1 MTLVLFFEL
10 SMIQSFW
17 FPICAL
23 SLLPC
28 ITQSTATWLCLHSPS
43 FSRSMWCVK
52 RTPPSSP
59 IPTASPS
66 NLDSIGSSPL
76 TAVSSFAVLLWNLQ
90 WLCTTSVFFNNLMQM
105 YLRVFRGKSEGRAWS
120 RYRGRKSSFFWWLHN
135 RKQKNKTLKRRINQG
150 HINEWVGIK

>member
-10 SMIQSFW
+10 SMIQSFG

-43 FSRSMWCVK
+43 FSHSMWCVK

-90 WLCTTSVFFNNLMQM
+90 WLCTTSVFFNSLMQM